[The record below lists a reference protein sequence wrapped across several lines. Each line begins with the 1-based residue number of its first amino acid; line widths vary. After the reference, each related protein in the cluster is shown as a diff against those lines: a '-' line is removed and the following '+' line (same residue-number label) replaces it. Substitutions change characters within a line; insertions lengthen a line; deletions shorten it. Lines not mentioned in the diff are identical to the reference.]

1 MSSSILRRNS
11 SKQGLQNLQRITAQR
26 SVEDAEEI
34 ERERRR
40 RARQR
45 FGAQNGSAGSGET
58 QHSGGYTLEDD
69 ISESAELKP
78 SHQSAMEEDEGFSDW
93 TQRLEK
99 RRQKRM
105 EEHASSTEEDR
116 TVPAPPRQNGTTR
129 HTSTSVSILKS
140 TTHRPLHN
148 GAGGG
153 PQEEEGWSWRRHK
166 EQEDTGH
173 RDWEG
178 EEDIRKTGAKAK
190 ADKKPLII
198 SYTSKLVLQ
207 HDVRYMNGNGV
218 TDGGDVT
225 SHMTT
230 SKIIPGAESLAED
243 DEAFEAAQEREAK
256 LQSIRLSHQQKEQQ
270 ELDELRQKGM
280 DAQQELEDLNMRR
293 EERRRAREEEERRRE
308 EEEQLRKAREEEER
322 QRMREEIERR
332 RMEATERRM
341 KRLSTS
347 SAEEEPFS
355 PLSPRSPSFKNENE
369 ERVTAES
376 TCSITERTESLKCSL
391 KKSNSLKS
399 AQPPVPIAKIDDRLE
414 QYNQAIE
421 ISSKEAKAAKQ
432 ALMEIPSPPEPV
444 ASKKSLFEAG
454 DAWNQNAS
462 KTTPSKDAE
471 ELKVGVADLITKWA
485 QGSSDGSVK
494 TSPSKAAEVKPGD
507 VLNKKNLWENLGD
520 SPGNSGPGAKG
531 TPCGKKYK
539 FVKTRH
545 GKYEKIAV
553 DDEYTF
559 EKSGEDL

>member
-11 SKQGLQNLQRITAQR
+11 SKLGLQNLQRITAQR

-40 RARQR
+40 RARQG

-58 QHSGGYTLEDD
+58 QYSGGYTLEDD
-69 ISESAELKP
+69 VSESDFKP

-116 TVPAPPRQNGTTR
+116 TAPAPSPRQNGTTTR
-129 HTSTSVSILKS
+129 RTSTSTSVSILKS
-140 TTHRPLHN
+140 TSHRPLQN

-153 PQEEEGWSWRRHK
+153 PQEEGCSWRKHK
-166 EQEDTGH
+166 EQEETGH

-178 EEDIRKTGAKAK
+178 EEDLRRTGAEAK
-190 ADKKPLII
+190 VDKKPLII
-198 SYTSKLVLQ
+198 SYTSKLILQ
-207 HDVRYMNGNGV
+207 HDGRHMNGNGA

-230 SKIIPGAESLAED
+230 SKILSRAESLAED
-243 DEAFEAAQEREAK
+243 DEAFEATQEREAK

-280 DAQQELEDLNMRR
+280 EAQEELEELNVRR
-293 EERRRAREEEERRRE
+293 EERRRAREDEDRRRE
-308 EEEQLRKAREEEER
+308 EEEHLRQAREEEER
-322 QRMREEIERR
+322 QRMRDDIERR

-347 SAEEEPFS
+347 SVEEEPFS
-355 PLSPRSPSFKNENE
+355 PLSPRSPSFK
-369 ERVTAES
+369 
-376 TCSITERTESLKCSL
+376 ITERTESLKCSL

-399 AQPPVPIAKIDDRLE
+399 AQPPAPIAKIDDRLE

-432 ALMEIPSPPEPV
+432 ALMEIPSSPEPV

-454 DAWNQNAS
+454 DAWKQNAT

-471 ELKVGVADLITKWA
+471 DLKVGVADLITKWA

-507 VLNKKNLWENLGD
+507 VLNKKNIWENLGD

-531 TPCGKKYK
+531 SPCGKKYK

-553 DDEYTF
+553 DDDYTF